1 MFKITQPVALY
12 KGAQPIAYYNSLM
25 ELCQAT
31 NSDITV
37 LFAVIE
43 SGTKIYLSSPA
54 QTFGRVRIKQV
65 TLNVAKEV
73 AQYRRTI
80 IKRRIIGVECAEFS
94 SVVNNAQ
101 TTLFLSARR
110 YGLVVDGDDVLRQ
123 LLNNALTLHDYLITA
138 LGKES

>member
-1 MFKITQPVALY
+1 
-12 KGAQPIAYYNSLM
+12 M
-25 ELCQAT
+25 ELCQIT

-43 SGTKIYLSSPA
+43 SGHEIYLSSPA

-73 AQYRRTI
+73 AQYKRTR
-80 IKRRIIGVECAEFS
+80 IKHRIIGVECAEFS
-94 SVVNNAQ
+94 SVVNNARI
-101 TTLFLSARR
+101 TLFLSTQR

>member
-80 IKRRIIGVECAEFS
+80 IKRRLMGFAALVAVLIVVGVVGVHQAQHVQDAHQN
-94 SVVNNAQ
+94 SV
-101 TTLFLSARR
+101 SK
-110 YGLVVDGDDVLRQ
+110 G
-123 LLNNALTLHDYLITA
+123 I
-138 LGKES
+138 

>member
-12 KGAQPIAYYNSLM
+12 EGTQPIAYYDSLM

-43 SGTKIYLSSPA
+43 SGHEIYLSSPA

-73 AQYRRTI
+73 AQY
-80 IKRRIIGVECAEFS
+80 KRKVLKFRLTGVA
-94 SVVNNAQ
+94 V
-101 TTLFLSARR
+101 
-110 YGLVVDGDDVLRQ
+110 LVVMF
-123 LLNNALTLHDYLITA
+123 
-138 LGKES
+138 LGLFIVGVHQGQRVQDAHQNSVSKGI